1 MLHVYKEQMPL
12 DYAHND
18 MGLTYFLKD
27 ADLRKTFKWDTC
39 VCLTYSFFLV
49 KDSRRTAQTRPAL
62 MRRAAET

>member
-1 MLHVYKEQMPL
+1 MLHVYKEQMPF

-18 MGLTYFLKD
+18 MGLTYFLKH
-27 ADLRKTFKWDTC
+27 ADLRKTFKWDS
-39 VCLTYSFFLV
+39 LTYSFFPV